1 MTNKELLEYWKDVKK
16 KAQADRRRVKA
27 TSSNEKLYKEFGR
40 YVREV
45 NKIIKEV
52 EEKIER
58 EGADTTNGGIIDP
71 ENEYLWKEYM
81 K

>member
-1 MTNKELLEYWKDVKK
+1 MTNKELLEYWKDMKK
-16 KAQADRRRVKA
+16 KAQADRKKVKG
-27 TSSNEKLYKEFGR
+27 TSNKKLYKEFGR

-45 NKIIKEV
+45 NKLIKEV

-58 EGADTTNGGIIDP
+58 EGPDTVNGGIIDP

>member
-1 MTNKELLEYWKDVKK
+1 MTNKELLAYWEDMKK
-16 KAQADRRRVKA
+16 KAQADRKRVKE
-27 TSSNEKLYKEFGR
+27 TSTNKELYKEFGR

-58 EGADTTNGGIIDP
+58 EGADTEKGGIIDP

>member
-1 MTNKELLEYWKDVKK
+1 MTNKELLEYWEDVKK
-16 KAQADRRRVKA
+16 KAQADRKKVKG
-27 TSSNEKLYKEFGR
+27 TSNKKLYKEFGH

-45 NKIIKEV
+45 NKLIKEV